1 MYFKKR
7 FNTDFRKSDT
17 ATLSECIEE
26 MLRVY
31 KLKGKYNQVN
41 LIASWEKIMGKTIA
55 NRTENVFFK
64 GTTLMV
70 KLNSA
75 PLKHQLSMS
84 KSKVIELINKEYP
97 QPIVDDIAFL

>member
-7 FNTDFRKSDT
+7 FNTSYRKSDT
-17 ATLSECIEE
+17 APLSECIEE

-31 KLKGKYNQVN
+31 KLRGKYNQVN
-41 LIASWEKIMGKTIA
+41 LIASWERIMGKTIA
-55 NRTENVFFK
+55 SRTEKVFFK

-75 PLKHQLSMS
+75 ALKHQLAMS
-84 KSKVIELINKEYP
+84 KAKVIELINKEYP
-97 QPIVDDIAFL
+97 QPIIDDIAFL

>member
-1 MYFKKR
+1 MYFKKK
-7 FNTDFRKSDT
+7 FTTDYRKSDT
-17 ATLSECIEE
+17 APLSECIAE

-31 KLKGKYNQVN
+31 KLQGKYNQVN

-55 NRTENVFFK
+55 SRTEKVYFK
-64 GTTLMV
+64 GATLMV

-84 KSKVIELINKEYP
+84 KSKVVELINKEYG
-97 QPIVDDIAFL
+97 QSIIEDIAFL

>member
-1 MYFKKR
+1 MYFKKKY
-7 FNTDFRKSDT
+7 NTDFRKSDT

-41 LIASWEKIMGKTIA
+41 LIASWERIMGKTIA
-55 NRTENVFFK
+55 SRTEKVYFK

-84 KSKVIELINKEYP
+84 KSKVVELINKEYG
-97 QPIVDDIAFL
+97 QAIIEDIAFL